1 MLECGCRSMKL
12 NKAGWPKARLAHS
25 QENRVGQAWRPGH
38 TQVIGED
45 IFGNAKIF
53 DLPDGHF
60 QCHHCLTV
68 VRIDERGFAACTN
81 CGLVY
86 NDGKTIGREP
96 HKGRMSTR
104 ERKRLI
110 YDCNHNKG

>member
-1 MLECGCRSMKL
+1 MKS

-25 QENRVGQAWRPGH
+25 QENRVGQAWRPGR

-60 QCHHCLTV
+60 QCPHCLTV
-68 VRIDERGFAACTN
+68 VRIDERGYAACTN
-81 CGLVY
+81 CGLIY
-86 NDGKTIGREP
+86 NDGKTMEG
-96 HKGRMSTR
+96 KMSNR
-104 ERKRLI
+104 QKKKSLERLK
-110 YDCNHNKG
+110 YDCKHNTG